1 MNTKP
6 AGRKALKGSVQIR
19 NSHGRL
25 QLRFSH
31 ADKRYLIST
40 GLVDTPISRK
50 AAQMKA
56 NLIESDLADE
66 KFDPTLA
73 KYKPVSSLSTV
84 MVDVPPALTIKDL
97 WEEYIK
103 GKSKTSSPK
112 TLASTYAPITR
123 LLEKCKTDP
132 LSDASGFRAE
142 LLQITTNKEVR
153 RTLMHLS
160 ACMKSS
166 MKRRFIGSNP
176 IDGMYLE
183 VKVSEPQR
191 AMAFT
196 VSERDAIIN
205 AFENHRIQ
213 GCSFQHYAPFV
224 KALFWTGMRPSE
236 ALGLRWGDLPPDC
249 SRISITGGVVDCNGT
264 LVRRESTKTG
274 VNRKLPCVPKLR
286 ELLLSIR
293 PKNPA
298 EDALVFPSPRGGA
311 IGIGNF
317 SQRAWR
323 TILESIG
330 LYKKDGCVMTPYACR
345 DTWISHQVAAGVP
358 VAVVANWSGNSPNV
372 ITRKY
377 LDKEA
382 LSHLKPADV

>member
-1 MNTKP
+1 MQSSR
-6 AGRKALKGSVQIR
+6 ASKGSVRVIE
-19 NSHGRL
+19 SHGRL
-25 QLRFSH
+25 QIYFRVGG
-31 ADKRYLIST
+31 KRYYVST
-40 GLVDTPISRK
+40 GFAANPKNRK
-50 AAQMKA
+50 HAEAKAQI
-56 NLIESDLADE
+56 IENDIIDE
-66 KFDPTLA
+66 RFDATLER
-73 KYKPVSSLSTV
+73 YKPASHLSTV
-84 MVDVPPALTIKDL
+84 EPSSPPTLTIKDL
-97 WEEYIK
+97 WEEYVK
-103 GKSKTSSPK
+103 GKSAKSSPK

-132 LSDASGFRAE
+132 LSNASGFRAE

-166 MKRRFIGSNP
+166 MKRRFIASNP

-183 VKVSEPQR
+183 VKISEPQR

-236 ALGLRWGDLPPDC
+236 ALGLRWGDLAPDC

-286 ELLLSIR
+286 ELLLSIC

-377 LDKEA
+377 LDKKA